1 MMCMWSSLI
10 CKAFDKVDHKVLL
23 QKLVAIGISG
33 KLLKWIGGFL
43 IGRTHA
49 VVVDGA
55 KSEAASVNS
64 GVPQGSVLGPLLFLV
79 LISDIDA
86 NLNSASASSFA
97 DDTRVIM
104 PIKCDGDRLQMQQD
118 LSNVYKWAIDKGMVF
133 YDAKFECLMYMCHAN
148 SSRPPD
154 YLNNAGQSIEV
165 SEEVKD
171 LGILMSGNGSYCA
184 HLGEIV
190 TKTRHQVGWI
200 FRTFS
205 CRDRVSMLTIYKATV
220 LPILEYC
227 SQLWGPTKT
236 GDIKLLESIQRSF
249 TSKINEVRELS
260 YWDRLKLLDLHS
272 LERRRD
278 RYSIMYV
285 YKIITGLV
293 PNF

>member
-1 MMCMWSSLI
+1 MSHIIKFFEKVVAKKLWYTLKRRTYLTKHQHGFRKGRSCLSQLLEHYQVILQYMETNSDVHVVYLDF

-118 LSNVYKWAIDKGMVF
+118 LSNVYKWAEDNAMVF
-133 YDAKFECLMYMCHAN
+133 NDAKFECLMYMCHAN
-148 SSRPPD
+148 SSLPPD

-171 LGILMSGNGSYCA
+171 LGILMSGNGSYRA

-190 TKTRHQVGWI
+190 TKARRQVGWI
-200 FRTFS
+200 LRTFS
-205 CRDRVSMLTIYKATV
+205 CRDRVST
-220 LPILEYC
+220 E
-227 SQLWGPTKT
+227 
-236 GDIKLLESIQRSF
+236 
-249 TSKINEVRELS
+249 
-260 YWDRLKLLDLHS
+260 H
-272 LERRRD
+272 
-278 RYSIMYV
+278 
-285 YKIITGLV
+285 
-293 PNF
+293 